1 MKSVVSSPICL
12 LPSES
17 KQDENV
23 LPGYN
28 SRLKLFLENQNEMEI
43 SSSKTFFLLLF
54 YFNDLILQI

>member
-43 SSSKTFFLLLF
+43 SSSKTFFF
-54 YFNDLILQI
+54 YYFILMT

>member
-23 LPGYN
+23 LPGSN
-28 SRLKLFLENQNEMEI
+28 SRLKLFVKDQNKMEI
-43 SSSKTFFLLLF
+43 SSSRTLF
-54 YFNDLILQI
+54 SYLFIF

>member
-28 SRLKLFLENQNEMEI
+28 SHLKLFVKNQNEIEI
-43 SSSKTFFLLLF
+43 SSSRTFF
-54 YFNDLILQI
+54 